1 MFTNW
6 VYLPFFNEQITAVN
20 LIQKHLELISLSLGI
35 KESSIRNTIEL
46 LEEGATIP
54 FISRYRKERTGS
66 LDEVQVADIQKM
78 SKKLTEL
85 ELRKESI
92 LASIDEQGKLTP
104 ELKNKILSSYDSNE
118 IEDLYLPYKRK
129 KKTKADVAREN
140 GLEPLAKLIMSQ
152 GGNDIHKAAVKYIN
166 QNILSA
172 GDAISG
178 AKDIIAEW
186 VSEDQDIRER
196 IRQNFRRHALLVS
209 KVVAKKKDEAEKY
222 KDYFDFQEPLSKC
235 PSHRFLAMMRG
246 GHESM
251 LKVSLSIDEV
261 SVLEMLDRKFIRYKG
276 EEADIIQDAISDSY
290 KRLIFPAI
298 ETQIINEYKEKADEE
313 AIKVFGE
320 NLRQLLLAAPLGQ
333 KPVLAID
340 PGFRTGC
347 KVVCLDSNG
356 DFLEYQTIYPHPPQ
370 NQIAEAK
377 DMIRHLAYKY
387 QVKAIAIGN
396 GTASR
401 ESQTMVESINFDEKV
416 DIYMVN
422 ESGASIY
429 SASETAREEFPD
441 KDVTVRGAI
450 SIGRR
455 LMDPLA
461 ELVKIDA
468 KSIGVGQYQHDVHQG
483 KLKENLDMTV
493 ESCVNRVGVNINTAS
508 HHILTYIAGLGPAL
522 AKSIVTYRRTNGD
535 FNVIN
540 QLKKVPRLGD
550 KAFEQ
555 SAGFLRIRDGAN
567 PLDNTGVHPES
578 YQIVEVMAKKCGMSL
593 IEFIANREAR
603 KSIQLSDFVS
613 DKVGL
618 PTLTDIM
625 KELDKPGLDPRGE
638 AKSFAFDANIKGIN
652 DVYEGMVIPGIVTNL
667 TNFGAFVDI
676 GAKQDALLHISQITK
691 KYIQSPAEVLQLGQQ
706 LMVKVTGVDVARK
719 RINLTLLF

>member
-1 MFTNW
+1 
-6 VYLPFFNEQITAVN
+6 
-20 LIQKHLELISLSLGI
+20 
-35 KESSIRNTIEL
+35 
-46 LEEGATIP
+46 
-54 FISRYRKERTGS
+54 
-66 LDEVQVADIQKM
+66 
-78 SKKLTEL
+78 
-85 ELRKESI
+85 
-92 LASIDEQGKLTP
+92 
-104 ELKNKILSSYDSNE
+104 
-118 IEDLYLPYKRK
+118 
-129 KKTKADVAREN
+129 
-140 GLEPLAKLIMSQ
+140 
-152 GGNDIHKAAVKYIN
+152 
-166 QNILSA
+166 
-172 GDAISG
+172 
-178 AKDIIAEW
+178 
-186 VSEDQDIRER
+186 
-196 IRQNFRRHALLVS
+196 
-209 KVVAKKKDEAEKY
+209 
-222 KDYFDFQEPLSKC
+222 
-235 PSHRFLAMMRG
+235 MRG

-261 SVLEMLDRKFIRYKG
+261 SVVEMLDRKFIRYKG

-298 ETQIINEYKEKADEE
+298 ETQIINEFKEKADEE

-416 DIYMVN
+416 AIYMVN

-508 HHILTYIAGLGPAL
+508 HHILTYIAGLGPSL

-540 QLKKVPRLGD
+540 
-550 KAFEQ
+550 
-555 SAGFLRIRDGAN
+555 
-567 PLDNTGVHPES
+567 H
-578 YQIVEVMAKKCGMSL
+578 
-593 IEFIANREAR
+593 
-603 KSIQLSDFVS
+603 
-613 DKVGL
+613 
-618 PTLTDIM
+618 
-625 KELDKPGLDPRGE
+625 
-638 AKSFAFDANIKGIN
+638 
-652 DVYEGMVIPGIVTNL
+652 
-667 TNFGAFVDI
+667 
-676 GAKQDALLHISQITK
+676 
-691 KYIQSPAEVLQLGQQ
+691 
-706 LMVKVTGVDVARK
+706 
-719 RINLTLLF
+719 